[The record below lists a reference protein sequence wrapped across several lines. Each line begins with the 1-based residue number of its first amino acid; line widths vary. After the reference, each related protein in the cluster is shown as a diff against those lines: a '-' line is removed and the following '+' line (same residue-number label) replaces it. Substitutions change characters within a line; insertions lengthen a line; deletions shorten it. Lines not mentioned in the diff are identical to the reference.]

1 MKKYLALLLAVLML
15 AMTACGSSGSG
26 GESTTSAATTQAPA
40 ETTSG
45 AAAETEPAEE
55 DILAPLGEKNFGGQ
69 AFVILDANDYPDM
82 HINMPGK
89 ELSGDTIKD
98 AIWNRDALIEDKY
111 RCDIQY
117 VQMTNADVG
126 ITALRNS
133 NHAGDKAYDICIST
147 VSGGRLST
155 LATQGVLA
163 NLCDFEELT
172 LDANWWSPLIYESC
186 RLGDRMFFTTGDI
199 APAMYEAPSCVI
211 MNRKLLEENQIET
224 DFYSLVREGK
234 WTVDEL
240 YAVIKDTDVDV
251 NQDGKMHTEH
261 DFFGL
266 VYKSGAL
273 CAVEMVVGCGVS
285 LCQIKDD
292 TLTVDIVNEK
302 TELITQKWREMTDG
316 EIGFNDQHDM
326 LNKTF
331 KSDRAIAMIHF
342 MEGPKNMLRNM
353 ESDYIVLPMPK
364 YDAEQESY
372 RSLVNGWCD
381 CFVGIPNNV
390 DTDFVGFVT
399 EALARESYRSV
410 RPETYDL
417 VYKLKSVREEGS
429 SEMIDTIFN
438 TLYIDFCQIYNFGE
452 VPNAFNTVIFK
463 EAPFTST
470 LTTRKKLAEN
480 MAAKFVDSWLSAGT

>member
-172 LDANWWSPLIYESC
+172 LDIKRRGAMLLKKRPELRTMVDSELLSRYEMILKKNAGTPLVC
-186 RLGDRMFFTTGDI
+186 VDADKCGHCHLRLTPQTLASAR
-199 APAMYEAPSCVI
+199 
-211 MNRKLLEENQIET
+211 
-224 DFYSLVREGK
+224 
-234 WTVDEL
+234 
-240 YAVIKDTDVDV
+240 
-251 NQDGKMHTEH
+251 
-261 DFFGL
+261 
-266 VYKSGAL
+266 SGAVTL
-273 CAVEMVVGCGVS
+273 CDNCMH
-285 LCQIKDD
+285 I
-292 TLTVDIVNEK
+292 I
-302 TELITQKWREMTDG
+302 
-316 EIGFNDQHDM
+316 
-326 LNKTF
+326 
-331 KSDRAIAMIHF
+331 
-342 MEGPKNMLRNM
+342 
-353 ESDYIVLPMPK
+353 
-364 YDAEQESY
+364 
-372 RSLVNGWCD
+372 
-381 CFVGIPNNV
+381 
-390 DTDFVGFVT
+390 
-399 EALARESYRSV
+399 
-410 RPETYDL
+410 
-417 VYKLKSVREEGS
+417 
-429 SEMIDTIFN
+429 
-438 TLYIDFCQIYNFGE
+438 YIDDS
-452 VPNAFNTVIFK
+452 A
-463 EAPFTST
+463 EA
-470 LTTRKKLAEN
+470 
-480 MAAKFVDSWLSAGT
+480 